1 MPLVSIIV
9 PVYNRERS
17 ILFCLNSLANMNCQ
31 DFEVIVVDDGS
42 TDQSATLCDN
52 FCSSHSKF
60 RCIHQSNGGV
70 SSARNHA
77 LQNARG
83 KWVTFVDSDDA
94 VRPEHLDALV
104 HEHLSGADL
113 IVTAFTMLGTVNGE
127 FTIDALSGWTEH
139 RRESVQVVRYM
150 FTDFSPCRNPL
161 FATWSKF
168 FKLTICRKYNIKFNE
183 SLSLDEDQLFVS
195 SYLRYATHVVHYP
208 EARTYLFLDWGG
220 EHMSGVV
227 HRPEVY
233 LTGLDANYAAFGELY
248 GKGGE
253 DVKNYAQHYYVGN
266 IVRRIVMNY
275 TCYRHSKKLKRHELK
290 NFVADQLVKRFA
302 SIAQDDIVVTLNI
315 SQPMVRL
322 FRLIKAGHIS
332 RALFYAKWL
341 NLKKAI
347 EFKLNKISQFY

>member
-9 PVYNRERS
+9 PVYNRECS
-17 ILFCLNSLANMNCQ
+17 ILFCLSSLANMNCQ

-42 TDQSATLCDN
+42 TDHSATLCDN
-52 FCSSHSKF
+52 FCSSHSNF

-70 SSARNHA
+70 SNARNHA
-77 LQNARG
+77 LQEAKG

-104 HEHLSGADL
+104 CESLSGADL
-113 IVTAFTMLGTVNGE
+113 IVTAFTMVGTVSGE
-127 FTIDALSGWTEH
+127 FTIDTLPEWAEYRS
-139 RRESVQVVRYM
+139 ESVQVVRYM
-150 FTDFSPCRNPL
+150 FTDFAPCRNPL
-161 FATWSKF
+161 FSTWGKF
-168 FKLTICRKYNIKFNE
+168 FKLALCHKHNIKFNE
-183 SLSLDEDQLFVS
+183 SLSLDEDLLFVS
-195 SYLRYATHVVHYP
+195 SYLLYATHVVHYP

-220 EHMSGVV
+220 EHMSGLVR
-227 HRPEVY
+227 HPEVY
-233 LTGLDANYAAFGELY
+233 LTGLDANFAAFGELY
-248 GKGGE
+248 DKGGD

-275 TCYRHSKKLKRHELK
+275 TSPRHSRKLKKHELR
-290 NFVADQLVKRFA
+290 NFVANQLVKRFA
-302 SIAQDDIVVTLNI
+302 SIEQDEIVVTTDI

-341 NLKKAI
+341 NVKKAI
-347 EFKLNKISQFY
+347 GFKLNKMYQFN